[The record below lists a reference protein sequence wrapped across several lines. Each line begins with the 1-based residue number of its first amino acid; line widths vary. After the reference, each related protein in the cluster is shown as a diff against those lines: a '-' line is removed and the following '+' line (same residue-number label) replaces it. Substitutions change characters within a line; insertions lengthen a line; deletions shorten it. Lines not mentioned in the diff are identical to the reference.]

1 MFLIYNDDLSLLLS
15 TELLHLCQVV
25 CLDLFAVKSAHME
38 RQLYDVLAVMLG
50 YAIKDYNM
58 FHLLILDTINNIT
71 GLYSF

>member
-1 MFLIYNDDLSLLLS
+1 
-15 TELLHLCQVV
+15 
-25 CLDLFAVKSAHME
+25 ME